1 MSKVRPPEFRFG
13 KINRDQIDSIE
24 MTNLLTCSCDLIG
37 GKPCSLLF
45 KAGVGAYVGAYVRD
59 RAYLELRPLGYLKIK
74 GKCKRV
80 SSPLKNKHV
89 LERGEVP
96 SAR

>member
-24 MTNLLTCSCDLIG
+24 INILVICSCDLIG
-37 GKPCSLLF
+37 GKPRSLLF
-45 KAGVGAYVGAYVRD
+45 RAGVGAYVKD
-59 RAYLELRPLGYLKIK
+59 TTYLELRPLGYLKIK
-74 GKCKRV
+74 DRCKKV
-80 SSPLKNKHV
+80 SSLLKSKHV

-96 SAR
+96 SVR